1 VTTPRTGPRPV
12 GERLRRLLIMLPWLM
27 ERGEVPVAEVVERFK
42 ISERDLV
49 KDLELVAMCGLP
61 PFVDEMIDVF
71 IDDGAVF
78 TGVPRV
84 FTAQPRLTAPEAF
97 ALLSSGRAA
106 LQLPGADADGA
117 LARALRKLQSALEA
131 VGQPVAPDG
140 GVVIEHDRPAA
151 LAALNEAVGEHA
163 EVRIGYRPVG
173 SDAVADRVVVPQLVF
188 ADRGHWYVIADD
200 ERSGAERTFRV
211 DRIETVARTGR
222 FGMARPVVSPTERGW
237 FAGSELPTVT
247 LCLRPDVSWVVERYP
262 VNSATALDNGDVRAV
277 LPVASITWLTALLLR
292 LGTSAAVEAPA
303 EWQSLAGDAARLMLQ
318 RYQKRTQ

>member
-1 VTTPRTGPRPV
+1 MTAPRKGPRPV

-27 ERGEVPVAEVVERFK
+27 ERGEAPVAEVVERFK

-61 PFVDEMIDVF
+61 PFIDEMIDVF
-71 IDDGAVF
+71 IDEGTVF

-84 FTAQPRLTAPEAF
+84 FTAQLRLTAPEAF

-131 VGQPVAPDG
+131 AGQPVAPDG

-151 LAALNEAVGEHA
+151 LAAINDAVAEHN
-163 EVRIGYRPVG
+163 EVRIGYRSVG
-173 SDAVADRVVVPQLVF
+173 SDTPADRVVVPQLVF

-200 ERSGAERTFRV
+200 QRSGAERTFRV
-211 DRIETVARTGR
+211 DRIESVAPTGRHGVAR
-222 FGMARPVVSPTERGW
+222 AVASPTERGW

-247 LCLRPDVSWVVERYP
+247 LRLSPDASWVVERYP
-262 VNSATALDNGDVRAV
+262 VNSVTPLDNGDVRAV
-277 LPVASITWLTALLLR
+277 LPVASITWLTSLLLR
-292 LGTSAAVEAPA
+292 LGHHAAVEAPT
-303 EWQSLAGDAARLMLQ
+303 EWQSLAGDAARRVLQ
-318 RYQKRTQ
+318 RYQ